1 MKLKS
6 AMKVQ
11 VIFKIKQIFYKIYLT
26 KYNPKVYWFDIYV
39 LREDSKILKLFVFC
53 NHTFVLI

>member
-6 AMKVQ
+6 AMQVQ

-26 KYNPKVYWFDIYV
+26 KYDPKIYWFDIYV
-39 LREDSKILKLFVFC
+39 LMDDSKILKLFGF
-53 NHTFVLI
+53 L

>member
-26 KYNPKVYWFDIYV
+26 KYNPKVYLFDIYV